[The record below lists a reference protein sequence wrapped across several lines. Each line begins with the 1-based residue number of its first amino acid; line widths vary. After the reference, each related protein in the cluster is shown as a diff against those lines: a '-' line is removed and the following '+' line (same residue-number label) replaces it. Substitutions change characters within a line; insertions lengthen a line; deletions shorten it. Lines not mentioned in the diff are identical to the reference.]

1 MKNVQPLPDEFV
13 REIDSLLPKE
23 QWTIDPTECLPYG
36 YDNSRKL
43 APPQG
48 VAHALAHEEVMAIVK
63 LCAKY
68 DVPITAR
75 GRATGTTGGA
85 VPIHG
90 GIVLSLERMDKIIEI
105 DVQNRFIK
113 AQVGVLNSEIQEAV
127 KSYGYFW
134 PPDPT
139 SAPFCS
145 IGGNLACNAAGPS
158 AIKYGTTRE
167 NTLGLKAVIGTG
179 EGIEC
184 GVLTSKGVVGYDF
197 TRLMIGSEGTLGIIT
212 EATLKLTPIPQK
224 INTFCGFYRSLQGA
238 TQAVVDIMSQPI
250 VPRSCEF
257 LDGHALEMIRNHS
270 HPGLIKA
277 QGMLLVELDGSPAQ
291 LEQEKMAIE
300 NAARN
305 SECLD
310 WRQAENPKD
319 IKALWHI
326 RKSLSPALRSVSPH
340 KINEDVVVPVT
351 NIPALLEFIH
361 FVCKQYSLPNVNFG
375 HAGNGNI
382 HVNLLVDP
390 HNPTLG
396 PVAQDALNEIF
407 EKVIAL
413 GGTLSGEHGVGI
425 EKRDF
430 VDKEIDP
437 PLMALMKRVKKQFD
451 PKGILNPGKMF
462 PE

>member
-1 MKNVQPLPDEFV
+1 MTIINPLPAAFIN
-13 REIDSLLPKE
+13 EISRSLPE
-23 QWTIDPTECLPYG
+23 NQWTTDPTECLPYG

-43 APPQG
+43 APPQA
-48 VAHALAHEEVMAIVK
+48 VAHALSHEEVQLIVK
-63 LCAKY
+63 LCCKFN
-68 DVPITAR
+68 VPITAR

-85 VPIHG
+85 IPIEG
-90 GIVLSLERMDKIIEI
+90 GIVLSCERMDKIIEV
-105 DVQNRFIK
+105 DPQNRFIR
-113 AQVGVLNSEIQEAV
+113 AQAGVLNSEIQAAV
-127 KSYGYFW
+127 REYGYFW

-139 SAPFCS
+139 SAAYCS

-179 EGIEC
+179 ESIEC
-184 GVLTSKGVVGYDF
+184 GVLTTKGVVGYDF
-197 TRLMIGSEGTLGIIT
+197 TRLLIGSEGTLGIIT
-212 EATLKLTPIPQK
+212 EATLKLTPIPQSK
-224 INTFCGFYRSLQGA
+224 MTFCGFYRSLNGA
-238 TQAVVDIMSQPI
+238 TQAVVDIMSQPV

-257 LDGHALEMIRNHS
+257 LDGHALDMIRNHS

-277 QGMLLVELDGSPAQ
+277 QGMILVEIDGTPAQ
-291 LEQEKMAIE
+291 LEQDKHAIE
-300 NAARN
+300 NSARN
-305 SECLD
+305 SDCLD
-310 WRQAENPKD
+310 WRQAANPD
-319 IKALWHI
+319 EVKALWHI

-361 FVCKQYSLPNVNFG
+361 FVGGQYSIPNVNFG

-390 HNPTLG
+390 LNPTLG
-396 PVAQDALNEIF
+396 PVANDALNEIF

-430 VDKEIDP
+430 VAKEIDP

-451 PKGILNPGKMF
+451 PKGIMNPGKMF
-462 PE
+462 P